1 MFWTISTGVPPE
13 PSSQSSGLRQK
24 SSTSANTA
32 ANLMSGRSVS
42 SVCISACDDDDDV
55 VMMMMMMVV

>member
-13 PSSQSSGLRQK
+13 PSSPSSGLRQK

-42 SVCISACDDDDDV
+42 SVCISACDDDD
-55 VMMMMMMVV
+55 VMMMMW